1 MRIACGWGP
10 CRGGDAELT
19 LPRLGRAVRAGPPW
33 VDGGSEVGG
42 GRERERDRASTDS
55 ERE

>member
-1 MRIACGWGP
+1 MACGWAP

-33 VDGGSEVGG
+33 VDGGSEAVGG
-42 GRERERDRASTDS
+42 GRERDRDRASTDS

>member
-33 VDGGSEVGG
+33 VEGGSEVGG
-42 GRERERDRASTDS
+42 RERERERASTDS